1 MKLRISRE
9 HGGTLLVT
17 LSLSMV
23 LGTALA
29 SYLKLVEY
37 QNKSV
42 VRSQYW
48 NAAIPVAE
56 AGIEEALTQMN
67 YVGDGDRS
75 VNGWTAQQNGTYKMS
90 RTLGDSRYDVTIN
103 SDSQPTIMAAGYV
116 KEPLSGTEIKR
127 TVQVLTTRYGAGMR
141 GIVARKS
148 ITMNG
153 NTRIDSFDSA
163 NPAYSTNGRYDST
176 KFHDSGYAGA
186 VSGNVAAQG
195 DGVWGY
201 IATGPGGSASGNAGD
216 VTWMASH
223 SGIQT
228 GHYTK
233 DLNVSFP
240 DAVVPFSGGGSTP
253 LNNQTVT
260 TTNYTYL
267 TTQTTTITYPN
278 PVPASGVTTNYTSF
292 TATTKPFSWSGT
304 LITNTA
310 STSSTN
316 YPTAGT
322 YIGNVTPRVVV
333 TTTGNGKKA
342 VTTTTTYYDYTIITG
357 YTYNT
362 ATYTY
367 NTVTTNSAT
376 QSSSY
381 AYVTDTG
388 NYQMTSLSM
397 SGQSEYLV
405 RGDTVLY
412 VTGSFSMAGQSQIT
426 ILPGA
431 SLKIYV
437 GGSASLAGNGVMNLN
452 QDAGKYSLYGL
463 PTCTSI
469 SLSGN
474 AAFTG
479 IIYAP
484 QADLS
489 LNGGGNNV
497 YDCVGAV
504 VVNTAYFHGN
514 FQFHYDEA
522 LGRNGGKSQFRIAYW
537 TEI

>member
-17 LSLSMV
+17 LSLSIV

-48 NAAIPVAE
+48 NAAIPAAE
-56 AGIEEALTQMN
+56 AGIEEALAHLN
-67 YVGDGDRS
+67 YVGDGERAA
-75 VNGWTAQQNGTYKMS
+75 NGWALQDGKYKMS
-90 RTLGDSRYDVTIN
+90 RSFGDSRVEVSVDGQ
-103 SDSQPTIMAAGYV
+103 SQPVIRAVGYV
-116 KEPLSGTEIKR
+116 KEPLSGSELKR
-127 TVQVLTTRYGAGMR
+127 TVEVQTTRFGAGMR
-141 GIVARKS
+141 GIVARRS

-176 KFHDSGYAGA
+176 KFHDNGYAGA
-186 VSGNVAAQG
+186 VAGNVAAEG
-195 DGVWGY
+195 DGIWGY
-201 IATGPGGSASGNAGD
+201 VATGPNGSATGNIGD
-216 VTWMASH
+216 VTWMSQN
-223 SGIQT
+223 SGIQS

-240 DAVVPFSGGGSTP
+240 DAVVPFTGGGLAP

-267 TTQTTTITYPN
+267 TSQTTSLVMPN
-278 PVPASGVTTNYTSF
+278 PVPASGVATNFQTFTS
-292 TATTKPFSWSGT
+292 TTKPFTFSGT
-304 LITNTA
+304 LVTNTA

-316 YPTAGT
+316 FPASGT
-322 YIGNVTPRVVV
+322 YIGNVATRTV
-333 TTTGNGKKA
+333 TTTTGHGRNA
-342 VTTTTTYYDYTIITG
+342 VTTTTTWYDYTMISG

-362 ATYTY
+362 MTYTY
-367 NTVTTNSAT
+367 NTTTTNSTT
-376 QSSSY
+376 QTTSY
-381 AYVTDTG
+381 DYVTDSG
-388 NYQMTSLSM
+388 NYQVSSLSM
-397 SGQSEYLV
+397 SGHGEMLV
-405 RGDTVLY
+405 RGDTTLY
-412 VTGSFSMAGQSQIT
+412 ITGNFSMAGQSQIT

-452 QDAGKYSLYGL
+452 QDASKYSLYGL
-463 PTCTSI
+463 PSCTSI
-469 SLSGN
+469 DLSGN

-479 IIYAP
+479 TIYAP
-484 QADLS
+484 NADLS
-489 LNGGGNNV
+489 LNGSGNTI
-497 YDCVGAV
+497 YDCVGAIV
-504 VVNTAYFHGN
+504 CNTAYFHGN
-514 FQFHYDEA
+514 FQFHYDEN